1 MKRLL
6 VAATALVAV
15 HAAAADIRITDD
27 RGREIVLER
36 PAARIVTL
44 SPHLAEIAFAAGAGA
59 KVVGVSA
66 YTDFPPAA
74 ARLPLVS
81 DHGKV
86 NFEELARLKPD
97 LALMWVSGNRAPDFD
112 RLEARGVRVFATEA
126 RRPEDIVRILR
137 LVGTLAGTEPVADA
151 AARDLEARFASLRE
165 RYRGRPQV
173 RVFYEIWPEPLMTVN
188 GRHLISHLVEMC
200 GGRNV
205 FADAAPFTPT
215 ISREQVLAAD
225 PDAIVVAAPAAR
237 AADRIAFWRGWQRLR
252 AGREGRV
259 YQVDPAASHRMS
271 PRIIDGGVEL
281 CETLERARDR

>member
-1 MKRLL
+1 MKRLFA
-6 VAATALVAV
+6 VAAALVAG
-15 HAAAADIRITDD
+15 HAAAAGIRITDD

-66 YTDFPPAA
+66 YTDFPAAA
-74 ARLPLVS
+74 ARLPIVS

-86 NFEELARLKPD
+86 NFEEVARLKPD

-126 RRPEDIVRILR
+126 RQPDDIARILR

-151 AARDLEARFASLRE
+151 AARDLEARFAGLRE
-165 RYRGRPQV
+165 RYRGRPPV

-200 GGRNV
+200 GGQNV
-205 FADAAPFTPT
+205 FADAAPLTPT

-225 PDAIVVAAPAAR
+225 PDAIIVAAPAPR
-237 AADRIAFWRGWQRLR
+237 AADRIAYWRSWQRLR

-259 YQVDPAASHRMS
+259 YPVDPAAAHRMS

-281 CETLERARDR
+281 CEALERARAR